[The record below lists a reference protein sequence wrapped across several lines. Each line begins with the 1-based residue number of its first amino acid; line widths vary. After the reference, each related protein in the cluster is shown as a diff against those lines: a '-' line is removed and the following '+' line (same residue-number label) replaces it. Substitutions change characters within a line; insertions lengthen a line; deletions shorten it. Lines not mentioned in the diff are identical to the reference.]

1 MEKTL
6 DELLKKVNAQLKIQG
21 ITQAE
26 FSIQM
31 GKGPQWLTRLKYDQR
46 DLKVSDL
53 IKASKLLKVNITE
66 LLPKDIVMENY
77 TINFEELVRRITRE
91 EIKNR

>member
-1 MEKTL
+1 MEKIL
-6 DELLKKVNAQLKIQG
+6 DELLKRINAQLKMQG

-46 DLKVSDL
+46 DLKVSEL
-53 IKASKLLKVNITE
+53 IKASELLKVNVTE
-66 LLPKDIVMENY
+66 LLPKDIVIENY
-77 TINFEELVRRITRE
+77 TINFEELVRKIARE